1 MTEKPRRSTFR
12 SRLEDMISALSA
24 DIING
29 KLQPGDFLP
38 SELTLVEQYQLSK
51 NSVRKGLDK
60 LLEQEMIEKVPRIG
74 TRVVGTGASSGI
86 TLKFGYYPTLM
97 LEVNLSQLIA
107 LFRERFP
114 YIEVKM
120 VPISESLLAANPQE
134 AMERDELDLL
144 TLNTHHF
151 GVALDQG
158 ALPGMLEP
166 LQPNAET
173 YPFLLQSFIQAGHV
187 YVQPLTFSPIIL
199 CYNKHHFAEKKMP
212 EPDSGW
218 HWSDVQTAAKALTI
232 KHERMGLFFHLQSNN
247 RWPLFLLQNKVVF
260 DRSPEGKL
268 IVDNK
273 RFRDAMQMSLRLF
286 EGLNPEMPHMSE
298 NDSDSQLFFL
308 QQKASMIITSYYSL
322 NHLRHAEF
330 EYDLAPLPYL
340 EEARTQLLTI
350 GLSINRS
357 SSNKAAAHTLLH
369 YLVSNEA
376 QQHIRQHSLSIPSSK
391 PVAEW
396 TGKELLNRPSR
407 FHMYRDIIPTF
418 QTYSDMNI
426 TLSELEIIKR
436 NFKLYWAR
444 LEDFDSAFRKLED
457 ELEAIAFTLD

>member
-1 MTEKPRRSTFR
+1 MTGKPRRSTFR
-12 SRLEDMISALSA
+12 SRLDDMITALSA

-38 SELTLVEQYQLSK
+38 SELTLVERYQLSK

-74 TRVVGTGASSGI
+74 TRVVGIGASSGK

-97 LEVNLSQLIA
+97 LEVNLPQLIA

-114 YIEVKM
+114 HIEVKM

-134 AMERDELDLL
+134 MIERDELDIL

-166 LQPNAET
+166 IQPNTDT
-173 YPFLLQSFIQAGHV
+173 YPFLLQSFIQDGHV
-187 YVQPLTFSPIIL
+187 YVQPLTFSPIVL

-212 EPDSGW
+212 EPDGCW

-268 IVDNK
+268 IVDNE

-286 EGLNPEMPHMSE
+286 EGLNPEMPYMSE
-298 NDSDSQLFFL
+298 NDSDSELFFL

-322 NHLRHAEF
+322 NRLRHAEF

-357 SSNKAAAHTLLH
+357 SSNKEAAHTLLH
-369 YLVSNEA
+369 YLASNEA

-391 PVAEW
+391 PMAEW
-396 TGKELLNRPSR
+396 KGKELLNRPSR
-407 FHMYRDIIPTF
+407 FHMYRDIISTF
-418 QTYSDMNI
+418 QNYSDMNI
-426 TLSELEIIKR
+426 TLAELEIIKR

-457 ELEAIAFTLD
+457 ELEAIPFTLE